1 MLKIIKLF
9 NNDQKRVFFFLLGLI
24 TIASILEMTSL
35 AIIVPIIN
43 SFLEIETTSKEIDFL
58 WFAGFFDINNLTL
71 LNFLIFFL
79 IFFIVK
85 SIFSIFVSWKH
96 YNFVINFIKELS
108 FNLYSK
114 YLSQNY
120 KSYKS
125 KNSSELLRNILK
137 EIDFFYLYL
146 QSFIQIILES
156 IILLGIVFF
165 LLYLLLKPTLLII
178 ISSFIFASFYYFL
191 IKKKINFWGESRQ
204 SAEKDRIRFMQEGF
218 NSIKEINFFNR
229 NNFFTNRF
237 KVKNDEFYNLYF
249 NFNFFNT
256 LPRFIF
262 ELFTVVIIALTFI
275 FLLSIGKP
283 NEEIIKTLA
292 IFFVASFRII
302 PSIYRIVAGLQ
313 NLRYTNT
320 SLETI
325 YSDINEIGIKKI
337 SGGASKLN
345 FKNKVKLQIEE
356 YTHTKNDSFKLKNI
370 DLEIHKNQKIG
381 IIGRSG
387 SGKST
392 IIDMFSGIITDKEI
406 KLSVDDSSINDE
418 KKYADWQ
425 RLIGLI
431 PQNISVLNETFRQN
445 ILFGLSEKII
455 SDKDI
460 INTIKISNLTNL
472 MARLPKGIDQRIS
485 EKGSN
490 LSGGEIQRIG
500 IARALVFNP
509 EILIFDE
516 ATSALD
522 TFTENEILKDINS
535 LPNKTILM
543 ISHRMNTLKY
553 CDKIYLVDNGKI
565 IDEGPYSQFKDKY

>member
-58 WFAGFFDINNLTL
+58 WFAGFFDTNNLTL
-71 LNFLIFFL
+71 LTFLNFFL

-85 SIFSIFVSWKH
+85 FIFSIFVSWKH

-114 YLSQNY
+114 YLSQHY

-146 QSFIQIILES
+146 QSLIQIILES

-165 LLYLLLKPTLLII
+165 LLYLLFKPTLLII

>member
-1 MLKIIKLF
+1 MLKIIQLF
-9 NNDQKRVFFFLLGLI
+9 NSKQKRVFFLLLGLI

-43 SFLEIETTSKEIDFL
+43 SFLEIKTTTKEIDFL

-204 SAEKDRIRFMQEGF
+204 NAEKDRIRFMQEGF
-218 NSIKEINFFNR
+218 SSIKEINFFNR

-237 KVKNDEFYNLYF
+237 KIKNN
-249 NFNFFNT
+249 
-256 LPRFIF
+256 
-262 ELFTVVIIALTFI
+262 
-275 FLLSIGKP
+275 
-283 NEEIIKTLA
+283 
-292 IFFVASFRII
+292 
-302 PSIYRIVAGLQ
+302 
-313 NLRYTNT
+313 
-320 SLETI
+320 
-325 YSDINEIGIKKI
+325 
-337 SGGASKLN
+337 
-345 FKNKVKLQIEE
+345 
-356 YTHTKNDSFKLKNI
+356 
-370 DLEIHKNQKIG
+370 
-381 IIGRSG
+381 
-387 SGKST
+387 
-392 IIDMFSGIITDKEI
+392 
-406 KLSVDDSSINDE
+406 
-418 KKYADWQ
+418 
-425 RLIGLI
+425 
-431 PQNISVLNETFRQN
+431 
-445 ILFGLSEKII
+445 
-455 SDKDI
+455 
-460 INTIKISNLTNL
+460 
-472 MARLPKGIDQRIS
+472 
-485 EKGSN
+485 
-490 LSGGEIQRIG
+490 
-500 IARALVFNP
+500 
-509 EILIFDE
+509 
-516 ATSALD
+516 
-522 TFTENEILKDINS
+522 
-535 LPNKTILM
+535 
-543 ISHRMNTLKY
+543 
-553 CDKIYLVDNGKI
+553 
-565 IDEGPYSQFKDKY
+565 

>member
-9 NNDQKRVFFFLLGLI
+9 NSKQKRVFFLLLGLI

-43 SFLEIETTSKEIDFL
+43 SFLEIKTTAKEIDFL

-156 IILLGIVFF
+156 IILLGIVVF
-165 LLYLLLKPTLLII
+165 LLYLLFKPTLLII
-178 ISSFIFASFYYFL
+178 VSSFIFASLYYFL

-204 SAEKDRIRFMQEGF
+204 NAEKDRIRFMQEGF
-218 NSIKEINFFNR
+218 SSIKEINFFNR

-237 KVKNDEFYNLYF
+237 KIKNDEFYNLYF

-275 FLLSIGKP
+275 FLLYIGKP
-283 NEEIIKTLA
+283 NEEIIKILA

-313 NLRYTNT
+313 NLRYTNIA
-320 SLETI
+320 LETI
-325 YSDINEIGIKKI
+325 YADINKIGIKKI
-337 SGGASKLN
+337 SGDGSKLN
-345 FKNKVKLQIEE
+345 FKNKVNLKIAE
-356 YTHTKNDSFKLKNI
+356 YTHTKNNSFKLKNI

-406 KLSVDDSSINDE
+406 KLSVDDSNINDE

-472 MARLPKGIDQRIS
+472 LARLPKGIDQIIS

-500 IARALVFNP
+500 IARALIFNP

>member
-58 WFAGFFDINNLTL
+58 WFAGFFDTNNLTL
-71 LNFLIFFL
+71 LTFLNFFL

-114 YLSQNY
+114 YLSQHY

-146 QSFIQIILES
+146 QSLIQIILES

-165 LLYLLLKPTLLII
+165 LLYLLFKPTLLII

-218 NSIKEINFFNR
+218 NSIKEINFFKK

>member
-9 NNDQKRVFFFLLGLI
+9 NNKQKKTFFLLIGLI
-24 TIASILEMTSL
+24 SIASILEMTSL

-43 SFLEIETTSKEIDFL
+43 SFLEIQTTAKEIDFL
-58 WFAGFFDINNLTL
+58 WFTSFFDEKHLTL

-79 IFFIVK
+79 FFFVIK

-114 YLSQNY
+114 YLSQHY
-120 KSYKS
+120 KSYQS

-137 EIDFFYLYL
+137 EIDYFYLYL
-146 QSFIQIILES
+146 MSFIQIILEL
-156 IILLGIVFF
+156 IVLLGITFF
-165 LLYLLLKPTLLII
+165 LLYLLFKPTLIVII
-178 ISSFIFASFYYFL
+178 LSLIFACLYYFL
-191 IKKKINFWGESRQ
+191 VKKKIISWGKSRQ
-204 SAEKDRIRFMQEGF
+204 NAEKDRIRFMQEGF
-218 NSIKEINFFNR
+218 SSIKEINFFKR
-229 NNFFTNRF
+229 NSFFTNRF
-237 KVKNDEFYNLYF
+237 KFKNNEFYTYLFY
-249 NFNFFNT
+249 FNFFNT

-262 ELFTVVIIALTFI
+262 ELFTVLIIALIFI

-283 NEEIIKTLA
+283 NEEIIKILA

-302 PSIYRIVAGLQ
+302 PSIYRIVGGLQ
-313 NLRYTNT
+313 KLRYANI
-320 SLETI
+320 SLEII
-325 YSDINEIGIKKI
+325 YADINTLGTKKI
-337 SGGASKLN
+337 SINTSKLDFRN
-345 FKNKVKLQIEE
+345 QINLKVSE
-356 YTHTKNDSFKLKNI
+356 YIHTKNNSFKIKNI
-370 DLEIHKNQKIG
+370 DLQIKKNQKIG

-392 IIDMFSGIITDKEI
+392 IIDMFSGIIADKEI
-406 KLSVDDSSINDE
+406 KLSVDNFSINEE

-425 RLIGLI
+425 SLIGLI

-445 ILFGLSEKII
+445 ILFGLSDKVI

-472 MARLPKGIDQRIS
+472 MARLPNGIDQKIS

-500 IARALVFNP
+500 IARALIFNP

-516 ATSALD
+516 ATSSLD
-522 TFTENEILKDINS
+522 TFTENEILNDINS
-535 LPNKTILM
+535 LENKTILM
-543 ISHRMNTLKY
+543 ISHRMNTLKF

-565 IDEGPYSQFKDKY
+565 IDEGPYSKFKDKY